1 MIPSHG
7 DFTVGW
13 VTAIRKEY
21 TAARQILDEE
31 FETTN
36 FVLPRSDRNTYTYG
50 RVRSHYVL
58 ITCLENAQYGINS
71 ASDAADDMRSSF
83 PMIRLLLIVGIAGGI
98 PTLANDIRLGD
109 IIIGT
114 EIVRYVGA
122 ATDEFEHSSHVE
134 PAGRALFTGTQG
146 LAVQLDEGLDLYD
159 LLEKT
164 FTKTQKIK
172 DDYQKPQD
180 SIDRLWKADYE
191 HDSSCEC
198 LSSLNETK
206 LVSRPRRPDYDRI
219 KVHSGKIGSTDKT
232 AGHAGIRDNVG
243 KKLGVLCSK
252 EEPASATN
260 KFPCLHI
267 RGICDYAD
275 SHNNDMWKGYA
286 AASASIYAKQL
297 LQTIAPE
304 EVWRMNISIDINNLQ
319 QFVEYLVYEV
329 SQATN
334 ISARLAEQ
342 KTKLMTTSRALRGVK
357 TGVELLVQLS
367 QEAVTDSQ
375 RQPIDAQIMRD
386 RWEALAA
393 SQGDLRRALS
403 TLGVHV
409 KNLQKSAST
418 KDSKL
423 ECDRLHLRV
432 QTSAAALQDLSN
444 MIKPYFN
451 NVTNL
456 HDQEDLTPSDVTSI
470 AASESTRKSSNLTQ
484 LGGRFSDLSSRAF
497 TKPER
502 HSSKLSISESSES
515 KDTDE
520 AVLSPDP
527 SVHRKGHRWSNVF
540 RKEDH
545 KQDGSRIE
553 SEGEKLKGLGMGW
566 RYSFQTMKDNISR
579 SDISIFQ
586 EKRSMERQTEKSF
599 TPNNT
604 DKNTSNHTPKE
615 PIRSDSP
622 QELPVR
628 SFCAIQNK
636 NPALTL
642 LFPSPGQS

>member
-21 TAARQILDEE
+21 TAARQVLDEE
-31 FETTN
+31 FDTTN
-36 FVLPRSDRNTYTYG
+36 FVLPRGDRNTYTYG
-50 RVRSHYVL
+50 RIGSHYVL
-58 ITCLENAQYGINS
+58 ITCLENAQCGINS

-98 PTLANDIRLGD
+98 PTLGNDIRLGD
-109 IIIGT
+109 IVVGT
-114 EIVRYVGA
+114 EIIRYRST
-122 ATDEFEHSSHVE
+122 ATGEFERSGHVE

-146 LAVQLDEGLDLYD
+146 LAVQLDEGLDLYN

-172 DDYQKPQD
+172 DDYQKPQEC
-180 SIDRLWKADYE
+180 IDHLWIADYE
-191 HDSSCEC
+191 HDSSQC
-198 LSSLNETK
+198 LSSVDERK
-206 LVSRPRRPDYDRI
+206 LVSRPKRPDYDRI
-219 KVHSGKIGSTDKT
+219 KVHSGKIGSTDKLT
-232 AGHAGIRDNVG
+232 NNAGVRDNIG
-243 KKLGVLCSK
+243 KKFGVLCSK
-252 EEPASATN
+252 EEPASAEN

-267 RGICDYAD
+267 RGICNYAD
-275 SHNNDMWKGYA
+275 SHSNHAWKGYA
-286 AASASIYAKQL
+286 AASASVYAKKL

-304 EVWRMNISIDINNLQ
+304 EVWRMNISIDIKNLQ

-342 KTKLMTTSRALRGVK
+342 KTRLMTTSRALRGVK

-367 QEAVTDSQ
+367 QEAVSDSQ
-375 RQPIDAQIMRD
+375 QQLIDAQIMRD
-386 RWEALAA
+386 RWDALAA
-393 SQGDLRRALS
+393 SQGDLRKALN
-403 TLGVHV
+403 TLGMHI
-409 KNLQKSAST
+409 KNLQKSVSS

-432 QTSAAALQDLSN
+432 QMSAAALQDLSN
-444 MIKPYFN
+444 MIKPFFN
-451 NVTNL
+451 NVTNF
-456 HDQEDLTPSDVTSI
+456 HDQEDMTPSDVTSI

-484 LGGRFSDLSSRAF
+484 LSGRFSDLSTKAF

-520 AVLSPDP
+520 IGLSADA
-527 SVHRKGHRWSNVF
+527 SVHRKGHRWSNLF

-545 KQDGSRIE
+545 KQEETRIE
-553 SEGEKLKGLGMGW
+553 SPYSEGERTKGLGVGW
-566 RYSFQTMKDNISR
+566 RYSFQTMKGNMSR
-579 SDISIFQ
+579 SDVSIFQ
-586 EKRSMERQTEKSF
+586 EQRSLERPTEKSF
-599 TPNNT
+599 TPISS
-604 DKNTSNHTPKE
+604 DRNTSRHTTSKE
-615 PIRSDSP
+615 LVRSDSP
-622 QELPVR
+622 QELPV
-628 SFCAIQNK
+628 SAF
-636 NPALTL
+636 
-642 LFPSPGQS
+642 

>member
-21 TAARQILDEE
+21 TAARQVLDEE

-50 RVRSHYVL
+50 RVGSHYVL
-58 ITCLENAQYGINS
+58 ITCLENAQYGIKS

-83 PMIRLLLIVGIAGGI
+83 PMIRL
-98 PTLANDIRLGD
+98 NDIRLGD
-109 IIIGT
+109 IVVGT
-114 EIVRYVGA
+114 EIIRYVGA

-134 PAGRALFTGTQG
+134 PPGRALFTGTQG
-146 LAVQLDEGLDLYD
+146 LAVQLDEGLDLYN
-159 LLEKT
+159 LLEKA

-172 DDYQKPQD
+172 DDYQKPRD
-180 SIDRLWKADYE
+180 CIDRLWKADYE
-191 HDSSCEC
+191 HDPSCEC
-198 LSSLNETK
+198 LSSLDETK
-206 LVSRPRRPDYDRI
+206 LVSRPKRPDYDRI
-219 KVHSGKIGSTDKT
+219 KVHSGKIGSTDKLT
-232 AGHAGIRDNVG
+232 SHAGVRDNIR

-252 EEPASATN
+252 EEPASAAN

-275 SHNNDMWKGYA
+275 SHNNDVWKGYA

-334 ISARLAEQ
+334 ISARIAEQ

-367 QEAVTDSQ
+367 QEAVSDSQ
-375 RQPIDAQIMRD
+375 RQSIDAQIMRD
-386 RWEALAA
+386 RWEVLAS

-403 TLGVHV
+403 TLGLHV
-409 KNLQKSAST
+409 KNLQKSVSS
-418 KDSKL
+418 KDSRL
-423 ECDRLHLRV
+423 DCDRLNLRV
-432 QTSAAALQDLSN
+432 QTSAAALQDLNN
-444 MIKPYFN
+444 MIKPFFN

-456 HDQEDLTPSDVTSI
+456 HDQEDLTPSDATSI

-484 LGGRFSDLSSRAF
+484 LGGRFSDLSSKAF

-520 AVLSPDP
+520 AILSPDP
-527 SVHRKGHRWSNVF
+527 SVHRRGHRWSNVF

-553 SEGEKLKGLGMGW
+553 SPYPEGEKLKGLGMGW
-566 RYSFQTMKDNISR
+566 RYSFQTMKGNMSR

-586 EKRSMERQTEKSF
+586 EKRSLERRTEKPF
-599 TPNNT
+599 TPNFG
-604 DKNTSNHTPKE
+604 DKNTSNHTAPKE
-615 PIRSDSP
+615 PVRPDSP

-628 SFCAIQNK
+628 PF
-636 NPALTL
+636 
-642 LFPSPGQS
+642 